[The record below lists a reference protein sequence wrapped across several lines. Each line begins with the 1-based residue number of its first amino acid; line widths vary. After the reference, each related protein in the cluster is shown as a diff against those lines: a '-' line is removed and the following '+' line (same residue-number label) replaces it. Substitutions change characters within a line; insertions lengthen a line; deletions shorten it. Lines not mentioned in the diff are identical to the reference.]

1 MVDDRIIY
9 YSFHQKKNDKI
20 YINIPRMSAKIL
32 LSAFIMIS
40 TFSFSQ
46 EIKESEN
53 LYIFIGKKI
62 SVEEFNPNTKQG
74 EKRTKEVD
82 SETGDTLTV
91 IHQSYVM
98 DNAFHCKYSVMKNL
112 MNRLPKETVEFNAY
126 DHYGRPGFEEYEN
139 VILYISKNKNGNFFH
154 QKYIYDP
161 VYKIDGKWVGLLVS
175 PNGHKKLKTFDI
187 NKDDIIKIALGSCDK
202 ICQKMYYPS
211 PYFKI
216 KNGFA
221 YPKKALEINDIVSY
235 RKTITFKIKEKGDQ
249 K

>member
-1 MVDDRIIY
+1 M
-9 YSFHQKKNDKI
+9 FT
-20 YINIPRMSAKIL
+20 KIL

-40 TFSFSQ
+40 AFSFSQ

-62 SVEEFNPNTKQG
+62 SVEEFNPNTKQ
-74 EKRTKEVD
+74 EKRRTKEVD
-82 SETGDTLTV
+82 PETGDTLTV
-91 IHQSYVM
+91 IHHSYVM

-112 MNRLPKETVEFNAY
+112 INRLPKETVEFNAY

-139 VILYISKNKNGNFFH
+139 VILYISKNKNGDFFH

-161 VYKIDGKWVGLLVS
+161 VYKVNGKWLGIIKPS
-175 PNGHKKLKTFDI
+175 HDEKKFKTIDI

-221 YPKKALEINDIVSY
+221 YPKKALDIDDIISY
-235 RKTITFKIKEKGDQ
+235 RKTVTFKINEKENQ